1 MELRDSPLSSP
12 DLDVLAIL
20 KSIILYDLRLM
31 MSQYTSGSSVPKKRL
46 KLATVHRELG
56 FLNGSLAWLSSSLIN
71 VVPGL

>member
-1 MELRDSPLSSP
+1 MEPRDSPLSSP
-12 DLDVLAIL
+12 DLDVLEIL
-20 KSIILYDLRLM
+20 KSIILYDLM
-31 MSQYTSGSSVPKKRL
+31 MSQYTSGSSEPKKRL